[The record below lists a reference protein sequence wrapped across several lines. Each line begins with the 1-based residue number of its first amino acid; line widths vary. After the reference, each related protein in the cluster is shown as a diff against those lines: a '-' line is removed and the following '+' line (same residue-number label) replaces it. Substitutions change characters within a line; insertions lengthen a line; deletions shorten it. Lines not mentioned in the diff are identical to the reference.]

1 MLEKINE
8 INDWLISVRRD
19 LHQTPEIGL
28 LEFKTKEK
36 IIKYLDEIGIKYKTF
51 KNHTGIMAY
60 IISDNAKKTIA
71 IRADIDALPINEEN
85 EKPYKSKISGFM
97 HACGHDAHTAI
108 LLGTCKVLN
117 DLKEYLNV
125 NVKFLFQ
132 PAEETVGGA
141 KLLIKDL
148 CLENP
153 KVDYILG
160 LHVNPN
166 IDTGYIELKY
176 DTMNA
181 SSDSITINIKGKKS
195 HGAYPHQGIDA
206 ILTSAHVITSLQSLV
221 SRNIS
226 PTDSVV
232 LSLGMINGGI
242 KENITCD
249 NVVIKGTLRTLNE
262 STRKFSKRKIT
273 HIVKNISNSFG
284 CEGEVYFE
292 EGYDVLVNDNDIVDI
307 IKENLEKNIGKEKII
322 TKKEPSLGVEDFSF
336 FLKHSKG
343 AFYHIGCKNEAKN
356 IIYPLHS
363 EKFDIDEDCLKFGVL
378 VHILNILCLSK

>member
-1 MLEKINE
+1 MK
-8 INDWLISVRRD
+8 
-19 LHQTPEIGL
+19 Q
-28 LEFKTKEK
+28 
-36 IIKYLDEIGIKYKTF
+36 
-51 KNHTGIMAY
+51 
-60 IISDNAKKTIA
+60 
-71 IRADIDALPINEEN
+71 
-85 EKPYKSKISGFM
+85 KPYKSKISGFM
-97 HACGHDAHTAI
+97 HACGHDSHIAI

-141 KLLIKDL
+141 KLLIEDL

-181 SSDSITINIKGKKS
+181 SSDSITIKIKGKKS

-262 STRKFSKRKIT
+262 N
-273 HIVKNISNSFG
+273 IVNFQ
-284 CEGEVYFE
+284 
-292 EGYDVLVNDNDIVDI
+292 
-307 IKENLEKNIGKEKII
+307 KEK
-322 TKKEPSLGVEDFSF
+322 
-336 FLKHSKG
+336 
-343 AFYHIGCKNEAKN
+343 
-356 IIYPLHS
+356 
-363 EKFDIDEDCLKFGVL
+363 
-378 VHILNILCLSK
+378 